1 MTSLDPF
8 PTTTSR
14 PHSAELEYAAG
25 RHPFTWGF
33 FVALGVGVA
42 GVMLSALAL
51 IGFAVLAGI
60 SGKL

>member
-1 MTSLDPF
+1 MASLDPF
-8 PTTTSR
+8 PTTTSG
-14 PHSAELEYAAG
+14 PHSAELERVAG

-33 FVALGVGVA
+33 FVALGVGAA
-42 GVMLSALAL
+42 GVMLSTLAL